1 MANTQTATPPKLL
14 TTTQYARLEGITP
27 QAARYRVAAG
37 TASAALVGYQYLIQP
52 PAPPETPEV
61 PPLFAA
67 LGLERTEFVK
77 KGKK

>member
-1 MANTQTATPPKLL
+1 MANTQTATPAKLL
-14 TTTQYARLEGITP
+14 TTTQFAKLEGITP
-27 QAARYRVAAG
+27 RAVRYRIEAG
-37 TASAALVGYQYLIQP
+37 TANAALVGYQYLIQP
-52 PAPPETPEV
+52 PAPPEMPEV